1 MNTFSAPAIA
11 DGLQRFRH
19 IVVEGPIGVGK
30 TSLAR
35 KLAAHLGADTVLEAP
50 QENPFLGRFY
60 EDMHGYAFQTQIFF
74 LFQRLK
80 QMQSIAQHG
89 MFSHA
94 VVGDYLFAKDALFAR
109 LNLGDDEFR
118 LYQQMYSQIAPQVRE
133 PDLVIW
139 LQASPETLLQRI
151 HKRAIGMEQ
160 DIEFEYLKRLCDAY
174 VEYFHGYDGAPVFG
188 IGTEHFNPIDSDADF
203 ATLLERIAAFRGKR
217 EFFNSHVEIPFD

>member
-1 MNTFSAPAIA
+1 MQNVPVTE
-11 DGLQRFRH
+11 GLRRFRH

-35 KLAAHLGADTVLEAP
+35 KLAERLGAELMLEAP
-50 QENPFLGRFY
+50 QDNPFLDRFY

-80 QMQSIAQHG
+80 QMQAVAQQG

-94 VVGDYLFAKDALFAR
+94 IVGDYLFSKDALFAR
-109 LNLGDDEFR
+109 LNLSDDEFR
-118 LYQQMYSQIAPQVRE
+118 LYTQMYSQIAPQVRE
-133 PDLVIW
+133 PDIVIW
-139 LQASPETLLQRI
+139 LQASPETLLQRVR
-151 HKRAIGMEQ
+151 KRAIRMEQ
-160 DIEFEYLKRLCDAY
+160 GIEPEYLKRLCDAY
-174 VEYFHGYDGAPVFG
+174 VEYFHSYEGAPVFA

-203 ATLLERIAAFRGKR
+203 ATLLERLAAFRGRR